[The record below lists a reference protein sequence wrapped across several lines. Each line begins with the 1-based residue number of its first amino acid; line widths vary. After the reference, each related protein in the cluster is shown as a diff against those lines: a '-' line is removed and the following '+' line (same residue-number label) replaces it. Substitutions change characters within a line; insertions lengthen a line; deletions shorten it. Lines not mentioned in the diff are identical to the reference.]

1 MSTATEGRPFTP
13 RVSEAL
19 ADSASRIAGSFSAQ
33 RLWERHL
40 TVQDRERLGGDCRA
54 AYKRLGTAGM
64 WSKLRGVTPY
74 RAVVDVANKL
84 DLLSDSDRE
93 WLLRE
98 IGEDVDAEE
107 AKLTAIAN
115 GDLVVVE
122 TPREAYWNGNEIEI
136 DWNRH
141 SAKWDFFWELVRR
154 AKAGRPVDSFAFS
167 DDTHRDFVTKQKSRL
182 CKLSNFPVELVS
194 QIEPVSRGTQ
204 RLMIPRERIHV
215 FELDGVESLREWL
228 P

>member
-1 MSTATEGRPFTP
+1 MSTATDVAQFASQICEGLTDCRC
-13 RVSEAL
+13 
-19 ADSASRIAGSFSAQ
+19 RIAPWVCAQ
-33 RLWERHL
+33 RLWDRHL
-40 TVQDRERLGGDCRA
+40 TALDRTRLGDDAWA

>member
-136 DWNRH
+136 DLARSGISSGN
-141 SAKWDFFWELVRR
+141 
-154 AKAGRPVDSFAFS
+154 SFAAPRR
-167 DDTHRDFVTKQKSRL
+167 DDRSTRLPSAMTLIATLLPSKSRV
-182 CKLSNFPVELVS
+182 CASCQTFRSN
-194 QIEPVSRGTQ
+194 
-204 RLMIPRERIHV
+204 
-215 FELDGVESLREWL
+215 W
-228 P
+228 